1 MVSFKISNLPLA
13 GCKKQPLTKT
23 LLGYK
28 SACPVRKSCVQHVSR
43 GLHQS
48 VMMFWCKN
56 DDDGGVTGVI
66 TDLSR
71 PVTSLETWCVE
82 TVCLLEL

>member
-13 GCKKQPLTKT
+13 HWKNQWLTKT

-28 SACPVRKSCVQHVSR
+28 SACPVRERCVQHLSR

-48 VMMFWCKN
+48 VMMFWLKK
-56 DDDGGVTGVI
+56 DDDGVVTGVI
-66 TDLSR
+66 LD
-71 PVTSLETWCVE
+71 
-82 TVCLLEL
+82 

>member
-1 MVSFKISNLPLA
+1 MASFKISNLPLA

-28 SACPVRKSCVQHVSR
+28 STCPVRKTCVQHVSR

-48 VMMFWCKN
+48 VMMFWCKQ
-56 DDDGGVTGVI
+56 DDDGVVTGVLP
-66 TDLSR
+66 D
-71 PVTSLETWCVE
+71 
-82 TVCLLEL
+82 